1 MSSPAVKFT
10 FDLDL
15 GKREEKRPPP
25 LGEDVIAGLVADA
38 RSSAYAEGL
47 AAGQQSETANAA
59 RRLAAAAEAIGDRVA
74 ALAAAVDDV
83 RKTTLSEAVDLAAA
97 VAKKLAAN
105 LVAQQPAAELEA
117 LLAECLASLNG
128 VPHLVIRCHPDLA
141 DCVRSMAEARMHA
154 SGFTGRLVVIGEPEI
169 ALGDCRLE
177 WADGGLVRD
186 SEVLA
191 AEIDTRIAKF
201 LAARGI
207 NNGAP
212 GAGET
217 E

>member
-1 MSSPAVKFT
+1 MSASAVKFT

-25 LGEDVIAGLVADA
+25 LGEAAIAALVADA
-38 RSSAYAEGL
+38 RASAYAEGL
-47 AAGQQSETANAA
+47 AAGEETVTANAA
-59 RRLAAAAEAIGDRVA
+59 KQLAAAAEALGDRAA

-83 RKTTLSEAVDLAAA
+83 RRTTLSEAVDLAAA
-97 VAKKLAAN
+97 VARKLAAN
-105 LVAQQPAAELEA
+105 LVAQQPATEVEA
-117 LLAECLASLNG
+117 LLAECLSSLNG

-141 DCVRSMAEARMHA
+141 DGVRSMAEARVHA
-154 SGFTGRLVVIGEPEI
+154 SGFTGRLVVMGEPDI

-186 SEVLA
+186 SAALA